1 VRLSPPQITMRAP
14 IKTVIGAASAVA
26 FVCVLIL
33 CTNYEDATSAI
44 VHEESAT
51 VTSESIIVDS
61 TEASLT
67 LEQGVD
73 GLDDEI
79 PFLKKAMEHTH
90 KTKKAVKKR
99 HAKKAAK
106 TVKKKKTVKHSV
118 DDKPSLVSLHRTPSM
133 EFEEELLEAE
143 ERAGTEAHKIYSS
156 KLANNANTQYY
167 GEIMVGPNKKAFK
180 VVFDTGSSVLWIPSK
195 QCHSA
200 ACKSHH
206 QYDIKKSKTGHIIK
220 APHGKVRVAH
230 IQYGTGSMT
239 GVEASDKVQIGSMTI
254 PHAGLLLA
262 THEKSAVFSFFPFDG
277 VLGLNRRHVAAEGTN
292 FNVLQNAMGSG
303 AMKKNIAAFWLG
315 GKPGKTGGVMA
326 LGGADKRLY
335 TGDMSWHPVVENPFG
350 NWMIQLDSLEVGGVN
365 VCKGG
370 CTTIIDTGTSLMVAS
385 HPINDAMKKLIKVS
399 PDCSGFAKNPA
410 MKFTFGKNKGKSVEL
425 RPADYT
431 VEMVSSGS
439 GTKRCSSS
447 FVPMQ
452 GTLLNKISKIVPQ
465 NSDRVIIMGDAFL
478 RSVYTAFDNSDPK
491 KPLVGFAQ
499 AKRVL
504 PAGVA
509 DDLLA

>member
-1 VRLSPPQITMRAP
+1 MRAP
-14 IKTVIGAASAVA
+14 IKTVIGAASAIA
-26 FVCVLIL
+26 IVCVLIL
-33 CTNYEDATSAI
+33 CTTDQDAASAI

-51 VTSESIIVDS
+51 VTSESVIVDT
-61 TEASLT
+61 TEATLA

-79 PFLKKAMEHTH
+79 PLPKHNMEDRHKATKTVKKHHA
-90 KTKKAVKKR
+90 KKAVK
-99 HAKKAAK
+99 A
-106 TVKKKKTVKHSV
+106 VKEA
-118 DDKPSLVSLHRTPSM
+118 KPSLVSLHRTPSM
-133 EFEEELLEAE
+133 AFEEELLAAE
-143 ERAGTEAHKIYSS
+143 VRAGTDAHKIYTS

-167 GEIMVGPNKKAFK
+167 GEIMVGPNKKPFK

-195 QCHSA
+195 QCRSA
-200 ACKSHH
+200 ACKSHQ
-206 QYDIKKSKTGHIIK
+206 QYDIKKSKTGHIVK

-239 GVEASDKVQIGSMTI
+239 GVEANERVKIGSMTI

-262 THEKSAVFSFFPFDG
+262 THEKSSVFSFFPFDG

-303 AMKKNIAAFWLG
+303 AVKKNIAAFWLG

-326 LGGADKRLY
+326 LGGADRRLF
-335 TGDMSWHPVVENPFG
+335 TGDMSWHRVVNNPFG
-350 NWMIQLDSLEVGGVN
+350 NWMIQLESLEVGGVN

-385 HPINDAMKKLIKVS
+385 HPINNQMTKLIKVN
-399 PDCSGFAKNPA
+399 PDCSGFAKNPP
-410 MKFTFGKNKGKSVEL
+410 MKFTFGKKNPKTVQL
-425 RPADYT
+425 RPEDYT
-431 VEMVSSGS
+431 VEMISKGS

-452 GTLLNKISKIVPQ
+452 GTLLRKISKIVPQ

-478 RSVYTAFDNSDPK
+478 RSVYTAFDNSDPQ

-499 AKRVL
+499 AKREL

-509 DDLLA
+509 NDLMSAMS